1 MRFLLPIFLLLFM
14 RPIGAQEVI
23 TVQLPEIEIYADQL
37 LNGDGDIYGLGGFS
51 VDVHAEIRDS
61 LLVIHAQILFEEGQN
76 DQTTLFGSNTYA
88 FEVKRLSQCQS
99 CGLKVRQHDG
109 QLTGKNIGARGFRR
123 WMGNGI
129 VHSALIQTD
138 TFGSDIG
145 KVGGQILLRPIEI
158 EIYCDYVDTSSNEN

>member
-1 MRFLLPIFLLLFM
+1 MRFLIPIFLFLFV

-37 LNGDGDIYGLGGFS
+37 LNGDGDIYGLGTFS
-51 VDVHAEIRDS
+51 VEVQASIEDS
-61 LLVIHAQILFEEGQN
+61 MLVIDTQMIFEEGQN
-76 DQTTLFGSNTYA
+76 DQTTIYNSSRFA
-88 FEVKRLSQCQS
+88 FQVKRLSACQS

-158 EIYCDYVDTSSNEN
+158 EIYCDYVDASSNEN